1 MLTLVGLFIGL
12 AIGITGVGGGVLTA
26 PLLIL
31 YFHLP
36 PAVSV
41 GTALLFSSAVKILS
55 AGLFS
60 ARHKVH
66 WQTLVLLLAGGVPGA
81 FAGPLLLRLFTLR
94 SAEPWILAIVG
105 ATVTVT
111 GTFGLLRSRSIST
124 ERRDHTRLLPFFS
137 FPIGLEVGFSSAG
150 AGALGTLVL
159 FQMTHLE
166 AAQVVGTDLMFG
178 LAVSACAGGVHLA
191 GGNYDMAVLVK
202 LLSGGLVGALGGA
215 YLAGRVPS
223 RPLRIIVL
231 SWAVVLGILLAWQGL
246 QKVL

>member
-1 MLTLVGLFIGL
+1 VLTLVGLLIGA
-12 AIGITGVGGGVLTA
+12 AIGVTGVGGGVLTA

-31 YFHLP
+31 FFHLP

-41 GTALLFSSAVKILS
+41 GTALLFSTVVKVLS
-55 AGLFS
+55 ASLFS

-66 WQTLVLLLAGGVPGA
+66 WRTLGLLLLGGVPGA
-81 FAGPLLLRLFTLR
+81 FAGPILLRQFTLR

-105 ATVTVT
+105 GTVMIT
-111 GTFGLLRSRSIST
+111 GTFGLLRSRTISA
-124 ERRDHTRLLPFFS
+124 ERKDHTRLLPFFS

-166 AAQVVGTDLMFG
+166 SAQVVGTDLMFG
-178 LAVSACAGGVHLA
+178 LAVSACAGGMHLA
-191 GGNYDMAVLVK
+191 GGNFDLATLVK
-202 LLSGGLVGALGGA
+202 LLSGGLVGALAGA
-215 YLAGRVPS
+215 YLAGKVPS